1 MPVTFS
7 KGQPQEFVATRDFG
21 LNWEDRNIKSV
32 KVRSGEVVLYDG
44 DQATYTKST
53 GEQIIGRCPSLKSV
67 INTMGWLEPKD
78 GTSVGSAS
86 GGPDTPQPM
95 NMKNEVIVPMSD
107 HDFDGMR
114 GGNFDTFAHKSEN
127 IHVATVGH
135 GKVIQ
140 EKDLVVRQIPDIKR
154 REEKIPASGEKL
166 EIAGEQF
173 EVTSRLIVN
182 SSTSGNKQVKRTPQ
196 IIQAD
201 EMGAD
206 TTLPMTTKRAASAQ
220 PKKKKSFVIDDK
232 TPRTIG
238 EDMTKAEV
246 ERITKVVAA
255 DDTQD
260 ARVVKPIKPIA
271 TSIEVEGI
279 TLKKYSNSPTASTVV
294 SKDLNVTA
302 KVSTGGESVVD
313 IQSAGVVVAT
323 VGTKKAS
330 ADMAAKRAVARK
342 AASVLTQT
350 QIEKEHGIVK
360 EPEVTPA
367 PVIEDSSNPTD
378 AFLSMLPD
386 NWSKMHWVQ
395 KEKFV
400 KEQTNVAFIQFIL
413 SVESI
418 KAVQNACTER
428 LSELGQTAV
437 S

>member
-44 DQATYTKST
+44 EQATYTKGT

-67 INTMGWLEPKD
+67 INTMGWLEPKN
-78 GTSVGSAS
+78 SVVGSAS

-95 NMKNEVIVPMSD
+95 NMKNEPTIPMSD
-107 HDFDGMR
+107 NDFDGRR
-114 GGNFDTFAHKSEN
+114 GGNFDTFAHKSES

-135 GKVIQ
+135 GKVIR
-140 EKDLVVRQIPDIKR
+140 EKDLVVREIPDIKR
-154 REEKIPASGEKL
+154 MTEKTAASGEKL

-173 EVTSRLIVN
+173 EVNSRLIVN
-182 SSTSGNKQVKRTPQ
+182 SSTSGNKQAKRSPQ

-206 TTLPMTTKRAASAQ
+206 TTLPMTTKRAASME
-220 PKKKKSFVIDDK
+220 PKKKKSFVIDEK

-246 ERITKVVAA
+246 ERITKVVVA

-260 ARVVKPIKPIA
+260 AKVVKPIKPIA

-279 TLKKYSNSPTASTVV
+279 TMKKYANSPTASTVA

-302 KVSTGGESVVD
+302 KVSAGSEAVVD
-313 IQSAGVVVAT
+313 VQSAGTVVAT
-323 VGTKKAS
+323 MGTKKVS
-330 ADMAAKRAVARK
+330 ADVAAKRAAARK

-360 EPEVTPA
+360 EVIPA
-367 PVIEDSSNPTD
+367 PVVEDSSNPTD

-400 KEQTNVAFIQFIL
+400 KEQTNAAFIQFIL

-428 LSELGQTAV
+428 LNELGQTTV

>member
-32 KVRSGEVVLYDG
+32 KVRIGEVVLYDG

-53 GEQIIGRCPSLKSV
+53 GEQITGRCPSLKAV
-67 INTMGWLEPKD
+67 INTMGWLELKNA
-78 GTSVGSAS
+78 TGSAS
-86 GGPDTPQPM
+86 GGSDTPQPV
-95 NMKNEVIVPMSD
+95 NMKNEVVIPASD
-107 HDFDGMR
+107 TDFDGMR
-114 GGNFDTFAHKSEN
+114 GGNFDTFAHKSDN
-127 IHVATVGH
+127 VHVATVRH

-140 EKDLVVRQIPDIKR
+140 ESDLVVRQIPDIKKKA
-154 REEKIPASGEKL
+154 EKTAVSGEKL
-166 EIAGEQF
+166 EIAGELF

-182 SSTSGNKQVKRTPQ
+182 SSTSGNKQAKRTPQ

-206 TTLPMTTKRAASAQ
+206 TTLPMTTKRAASME
-220 PKKKKSFVIDDK
+220 PKKKKSFVIDEK

-255 DDTQD
+255 DDAQD
-260 ARVVKPIKPIA
+260 AVVVKPIKPIA

-279 TLKKYSNSPTASTVV
+279 TLKKYTNTPTASTAA

-302 KVSTGGESVVD
+302 KVSAGGESVVD
-313 IQSAGVVVAT
+313 IQSAGTVVAT
-323 VGTKKAS
+323 VGVKKSS
-330 ADMAAKRAVARK
+330 ADAAAKRAASRK
-342 AASVLTQT
+342 AASVMTQT
-350 QIEKEHGIVK
+350 QIEKEQGIVK
-360 EPEVTPA
+360 EPVVTPA
-367 PVIEDSSNPTD
+367 PVDSSNPTD
-378 AFLSMLPD
+378 VFLSMLPD

-395 KEKFV
+395 KEKFI